1 MRLAAFTKAHPAD
14 AAQEKLASHDWVAR
28 LPSPAASRS
37 SELHTAMALEL
48 KYASDATLL
57 LDDLVDSL
65 GRPGNAAG
73 VVVPVLMPSLP
84 LVDRTKAA
92 LARRHGVAMG
102 VAFLLPGAF
111 IEHMAQLIGLDPLH
125 PSWRPQGLAWRLVPL
140 LAAMVEEGDTPRLG
154 PACVDTRARHALAR
168 DVADRFD
175 QYLYFRPEMI
185 AAWDRGEAWDAL
197 PESAQG
203 DEAWQRDL
211 WRRLSAGLADHPH
224 PAVRLRDLETRIHA
238 GQGDVPTSLEVLAS
252 GPLPPTLLPLL
263 RALATRTRV
272 CLRALL
278 PSTEYLGDL
287 RAGRT
292 QMRAGQAVDLA
303 WEGHPLLS
311 HLGKQ
316 AVDSFRSFE
325 EALVTEGQEYDV
337 IALPEPRSD
346 RLLARLQADI
356 RAARQ
361 PGAATTAPP
370 VTADRSVRVHR
381 CHGARREVEVLRDEL
396 LDAFES
402 LPDLRASD
410 VLILAHQLDLYGPL
424 AEAILRDGD
433 PSLPLRL
440 AERRTDRSEPLVRGM
455 HTLLRVAAGRVP
467 LSEGLALL
475 ALPAVAARVE
485 SLGIDPA
492 TLADRVRASGIT
504 WGLNAAHRRA
514 MDAGDQGTGT
524 WREGLDR
531 LLAGVWLGD
540 ADTASDGHQRPA
552 LPVSGD
558 LGADPATLSASLDW
572 LDGLVCLLDDWQ
584 REASPGQWADRL
596 DRVLDQV
603 LAAGD
608 GRFDS
613 TAAVDL
619 VGQLRAAETDHAC
632 EVDMD
637 AAAVADWLDQV
648 AQEEVRAVSRVGGN
662 MAMGGFKPMRA
673 IPCRVLAIMGLH
685 DAAFPRRARGP
696 AWDLL
701 AAAPRRGDRDPVRE
715 DRQLFLDA
723 LLAAGDRVIVTATAR
738 NIRSNKDEPL
748 SACVDEFLRVA
759 AATISDRVDI
769 RETTYR
775 DLIEDHPLQPFNA
788 ACFTGPRAS
797 FDTGHLEIAR
807 ACQQRQ
813 EEAAPFQVGVF
824 ELPEAVQS
832 AELELHEMIR
842 ILKDPWSAW
851 LGSLGVEIPQAGDD
865 PFALDREPV
874 AAPAALDRWQL
885 QTTVIDAV
893 LEGRT
898 SFLEE
903 RLAAN
908 RLLPYGILGAAMG
921 RRAVQEAESLARHAL
936 HEAGGRLQPQRLV
949 YRDGCPPVAGN
960 IAVTPD
966 RRLHVLVRPT
976 ELKAAAHHRLDV
988 WVRATF
994 AAACGMRGDTVV
1006 VSREGERTRV
1016 DRRPALAPD
1025 QARAALDHLL
1035 HLCAHARRYPLPFG
1049 PKTSFA
1055 VFAAGQRGVNEPDKA
1070 MKAWHQQPQGPPGEG
1085 DSASARLTWR
1095 DRDPFAEEIFDE
1107 WRRVAA
1113 AVFGPVEAWFATTAT
1128 PARHEAD
1135 GG

>member
-1 MRLAAFTKAHPAD
+1 
-14 AAQEKLASHDWVAR
+14 
-28 LPSPAASRS
+28 
-37 SELHTAMALEL
+37 MALEL
-48 KYASDATLL
+48 TYASDATLL
-57 LDDLVDSL
+57 LDDLIDSL
-65 GRPGNAAG
+65 GRPGSAAG

-84 LVDRTKAA
+84 MMDRTKAA

-140 LAAMVEEGDTPRLG
+140 LAAMVEDGDTPRLRA
-154 PACVDTRARHALAR
+154 ACADARARHALAR

-185 AAWDRGEAWDAL
+185 AAWDRGENWDAL

-211 WRRLSAGLADHPH
+211 WRRLSDGLTDHPH
-224 PAVRLRDLETRIHA
+224 PAVRLRDLVTRIHA
-238 GQGDVPTSLEVLAS
+238 GQGDVPASLEVLAT

-337 IALPEPRSD
+337 IALPAPRSD
-346 RLLARLQADI
+346 TLLARLQADI

-361 PGAATTAPP
+361 PGAITTAPP

-402 LPDLRASD
+402 LPDLGASD
-410 VLILAHQLDLYGPL
+410 VLILAPQLDLYGPL

-440 AERRTDRSEPLVRGM
+440 AERRIDRRDPLVRGM

-475 ALPAVAARVE
+475 ELPAVAARVE
-485 SLGIDPA
+485 SLGTDPA
-492 TLADRVRASGIT
+492 TLADRVRAAGIT
-504 WGLNAAHRRA
+504 WGINADHRRL

-540 ADTASDGHQRPA
+540 ADTASDGHHRPA

-558 LGADPATLSASLDW
+558 LGTDPAATSASLDW

-584 REASPGQWADRL
+584 RAVSPGQWADRL
-596 DRVLDQV
+596 DQALDHV

-608 GRFDS
+608 DRFDS
-613 TAAVDL
+613 LTAVDL

-632 EVDMD
+632 DVPLD

-648 AQEEVRAVSRVGGN
+648 VQEEVRTVSRVGGG

-673 IPCRVLAIMGLH
+673 MPCRVLAVLGLH
-685 DAAFPRRARGP
+685 DAAFPRRARAP

-701 AAAPRRGDRDPVRE
+701 AAVPQRGDRDPVRE

-723 LLAAGDRVIVTATAR
+723 ILAAADRVILTATAR

-759 AATISDRVDI
+759 AATVSDRLDI
-769 RETTYR
+769 RETTYG

-788 ACFTGPRAS
+788 ACFTGPHAS
-797 FDTGHLEIAR
+797 FDTGHLEVAR

-813 EEAAPFQVGVF
+813 EEATPFHANVF
-824 ELPEAVQS
+824 ELPEAGQS
-832 AELELHEMIR
+832 ADLELHEMIR
-842 ILKDPWSAW
+842 ILKDPWAAW
-851 LGSLGVEIPQAGDD
+851 LGSLGVEIPQSGDD

-874 AAPAALDRWQL
+874 AAPAGLDRWQL
-885 QTTVIDAV
+885 QSAVIDAV

-921 RRAVQEAESLARHAL
+921 RQAVQEAESLARRAL

-960 IAVTPD
+960 IAVTLD

-1016 DRRPALAPD
+1016 DRRPAMDPD

-1035 HLCAHARRYPLPFG
+1035 DLCAHARRYPLPFG

-1055 VFAAGQRGVNEPDKA
+1055 VFAAGQRGGNETDRA
-1070 MKAWHQQPQGPPGEG
+1070 MHAWHEQPQGPPGEG

-1128 PARHEAD
+1128 PAGHEAD

>member
-1 MRLAAFTKAHPAD
+1 
-14 AAQEKLASHDWVAR
+14 
-28 LPSPAASRS
+28 
-37 SELHTAMALEL
+37 MALEL
-48 KYASDATLL
+48 KYAADATLL

-65 GRPGNAAG
+65 GRPGSAAG

-84 LVDRTKAA
+84 LVDRTKAV

-111 IEHMAQLIGLDPLH
+111 IEHMAQLVGLDPVH
-125 PSWRPQGLAWRLVPL
+125 PSWHPQGLAWRLIPL
-140 LAAMVEEGDTPRLG
+140 LAAMVEEGETPRLQA
-154 PACVDTRARHALAR
+154 ACADARGRHALAR
-168 DVADRFD
+168 EVADRFD
-175 QYLYFRPEMI
+175 QYLHFRPEMI

-197 PESAQG
+197 PESAQE

-211 WRRLSAGLADHPH
+211 WRRLSEGLADHPH
-224 PAVRLRDLETRIHA
+224 PAVRLRDLVTRLHA
-238 GQGDVPTSLEVLAS
+238 GAGDLPASLDVLAT

-292 QMRAGQAVDLA
+292 QMRAGQAVDPA

-337 IALPEPRSD
+337 IALPEPQSD
-346 RLLARLQADI
+346 TVLARLQSDI
-356 RAARQ
+356 RAARP
-361 PGAATTAPP
+361 PGAADAAPP
-370 VTADRSVRVHR
+370 VVPDRSVRVHR
-381 CHGARREVEVLRDEL
+381 CHSARREVEVLRDEL
-396 LDAFES
+396 LDAFGS
-402 LPDLRASD
+402 LPGLTASE
-410 VLILAHQLDLYGPL
+410 VLILAPELDTYGPL

-440 AERRTDRSEPLVRGM
+440 AERRLDRSDPLVRGM
-455 HTLLRVAAGRVP
+455 QTMLRLTTGRAP

-475 ALPAVAARVE
+475 ELPAVAPCVE
-485 SLGIDPA
+485 ALGTDP
-492 TLADRVRASGIT
+492 TVLANRLRASGIT
-504 WGLNAAHRRA
+504 WGLNAEHRRT
-514 MDAGDQGTGT
+514 MDAGNQGTGT

-540 ADTASDGHQRPA
+540 ADTAADGHHRPA

-558 LGADPATLSASLDW
+558 LGTDDPAAMSASLDW
-572 LDGLVCLLDDWQ
+572 LDGLVCLLEDWQ
-584 REASPGQWADRL
+584 REASPRQWANRL
-596 DRVLDQV
+596 DQALDQV

-619 VGQLRAAETDHAC
+619 IGQLRAAETDHAC
-632 EVDMD
+632 DVGMD
-637 AAAVADWLDQV
+637 AGAVAAWLDQA
-648 AQEEVRAVSRVGGN
+648 AQDEVRTVVRVGGD

-673 IPCRVLAIMGLH
+673 IPCRVLAVMGLH
-685 DAAFPRRARGP
+685 DSAFPRRARAP

-701 AAAPRRGDRDPVRE
+701 AAAPRRGDRDPVRD

-723 LLAAGDRVIVTATAR
+723 LLAADDRVILTATAR
-738 NIRSNKDEPL
+738 NIRSNKEEPL

-759 AATISDRVDI
+759 AATVSDNPDT
-769 RETTYR
+769 RETTYW

-788 ACFTGPRAS
+788 ACFTGPHAS
-797 FDTGHLEIAR
+797 FDTGHLEMAR
-807 ACQQRQ
+807 AFQQRQ
-813 EEAAPFQVGVF
+813 AEAAPFQTDVS
-824 ELPEAVQS
+824 ELPEALQS
-832 AELELHEMIR
+832 ADLELHEMIR

-851 LGSLGVEIPQAGDD
+851 LGSLGVVLPQAGDD

-874 AAPAALDRWQL
+874 ATPAGLDRWQL
-885 QTTVIDAV
+885 QTEVIDAV
-893 LEGRT
+893 LAGRT
-898 SFLEE
+898 TFLEE

-908 RLLPYGILGAAMG
+908 RLIPYGTLGAAMG
-921 RRAVQEAESLARHAL
+921 RQTVQEAASLARRAIQ
-936 HEAGGRLQPQRLV
+936 EAGGRLQPQRLV
-949 YRDGCPPVAGN
+949 YREGCLQVAGN
-960 IAVTPD
+960 ISITPD
-966 RRLHVLVRPT
+966 HRLHVLVRPT
-976 ELKAAAHHRLDV
+976 ELKTAPHHRLDV

-994 AAACGMRGDTVV
+994 AAACGMRGDTLV
-1006 VSREGERTRV
+1006 VSKDGERARV
-1016 DRRPALAPD
+1016 DRRPPMAPD

-1035 HLCAHARRYPLPFG
+1035 YLCGQARRHPLPFG

-1055 VFAAGQRGVNEPDKA
+1055 VFDAGRRGGNEADRA
-1070 MKAWHQQPQGPPGEG
+1070 MQAWHPEPPRPPGEG
-1085 DSASARLTWR
+1085 DRASAQLTWR
-1095 DRDPFAEEIFDE
+1095 DRDPFAEETFDE
-1107 WRRVAA
+1107 WRRLAA
-1113 AVFGPVEAWFATTAT
+1113 DVFGPVEAWFATAAT
-1128 PARHEAD
+1128 PARNEAER
-1135 GG
+1135 G